1 MAQTTVG
8 VAVTE
13 PTAARAVDVITR
25 AEEAGVPA
33 VWMTSGGP
41 DPMMTFAAAAMRTR
55 SVKFGTAIVPTYPRH
70 PLALANQA
78 VALGQLAPG
87 RFRLGVGP
95 SHRPTMENVWGIPF
109 DQPLAHLREY
119 LGVLR
124 AALWTGEVNVDGP
137 RFKVHTRIPD
147 PPAVPILISALRER
161 AFRLAGELADGAISW
176 VCPAPYLGQVA
187 LPALEAGA
195 RQAGRPTPP
204 LVAHCFVAVHENR
217 EAVYE
222 VARRQVAIYPRLA
235 FYSRMFQD
243 AGFPEAADGNL
254 SDRMI
259 DAVVVHGDEA
269 QVRAGLQ
276 AFIDQ
281 GATEV
286 IASILPVGDDRAAS
300 IDRILG
306 AVAGL
311 AR

>member
-1 MAQTTVG
+1 MPETTVG
-8 VAVTE
+8 VAITE
-13 PTAARAVDVITR
+13 PTAERAIDLIVR
-25 AEEAGVPA
+25 AEGAGVPA

-41 DPMMTFAAAAMRTR
+41 DPMMTFAAAARRTQ

-78 VALGQLAPG
+78 VVLGQLAPG

-95 SHRPTMENVWGIPF
+95 SHKPLMENVWGIPF
-109 DQPLAHLREY
+109 EQPHAHLREY
-119 LGVLR
+119 VGVLR
-124 AALWTGEVNVDGP
+124 AALTTGEVNVDGP
-137 RFKVHTRIPD
+137 RFKVHTRIAD
-147 PPAVPILISALRER
+147 PPAVPIMISALRER
-161 AFRLAGELADGAISW
+161 AFRLAGEIADGAISW
-176 VCPAPYLGQVA
+176 VCPASYLGRVA
-187 LPALEAGA
+187 VPALEAGA

-204 LVAHCFVAVHENR
+204 LVAHCFIAVHENR

-222 VARRQVAIYPRLA
+222 VARRQVATYPRLP

-243 AGFPEAADGNL
+243 AGFPEAKEGTL

-276 AFIDQ
+276 SFIEQ

-286 IASILPVGDDRAAS
+286 IASIMPVRDDRAGS

-306 AVAGL
+306 AVAGV